1 MILLDTHIWIWWISD
16 DSKLSKN
23 YIQLIKDNESDNLC
37 ISMISIWELTRL
49 SQKGRLSFNVPLLEW
64 IDDAIRYPGMKVLN
78 LSKEIILHTT
88 KLENFHK
95 DPADQLIVSTS
106 IVENIPL
113 LTMDKRI
120 LKYKLVQTL
129 TP

>member
-49 SQKGRLSFNVPLLEW
+49 FQKGRLSFNVPLLEW